1 MCVYAASDKTHTVA
15 LLVPAKDQLEKF
27 AGRID
32 PSYRT
37 KEMTELCANKDV
49 IEVWLLMNIMQQLM
63 IYHLQETVKSLV
75 AFGKQHG
82 LEKFEIPTKMTL
94 IPSPWLPDSGLVTA
108 ALKLKR
114 KEIQKKYQEDID
126 RMYS

>member
-1 MCVYAASDKTHTVA
+1 M
-15 LLVPAKDQLEKF
+15 
-27 AGRID
+27 
-32 PSYRT
+32 
-37 KEMTELCANKDV
+37 
-49 IEVWLLMNIMQQLM
+49 
-63 IYHLQETVKSLV
+63 

-94 IPSPWLPDSGLVTA
+94 IPNPWLPDSGLVTA

-114 KEIQKKYQEDID
+114 KEIQKKYQEDIN